1 MDYVVI
7 SLAVTDVEKI
17 YLVSVF
23 ICKST
28 KLGLIK
34 ISICS
39 SLFQKK
45 ISSLRE
51 FILFLHDPGEISD
64 CVQLRMCAIHGFDA
78 WGTIYGKILESDNKR
93 NLKKITFP
101 VYTPRPAESIR
112 NMQWCPMRKSNLLRE
127 NKQIFNF
134 SESVQCVPFNIQQP

>member
-1 MDYVVI
+1 M
-7 SLAVTDVEKI
+7 EEI

-93 NLKKITFP
+93 NFKKIPFP
-101 VYTPRPAESIR
+101 AYTPRPPESIR
-112 NMQWCPMRKSNLLRE
+112 NMHRCPFQRNLIFVE
-127 NKQIFNF
+127 NKQIFDSF
-134 SESVQCVPFNIQQP
+134 LDVKLYFMCISYFIDDIFL

>member
-1 MDYVVI
+1 MRSFHHLKMEWFQHLFV
-7 SLAVTDVEKI
+7 KI
-17 YLVSVF
+17 GPF
-23 ICKST
+23 
-28 KLGLIK
+28 K

-64 CVQLRMCAIHGFDA
+64 CVQLRMCAIHEFDA
-78 WGTIYGKILESDNKR
+78 WGTIYGKILETDNKR

-101 VYTPRPAESIR
+101 AYTPRPAESIR
-112 NMQWCPMRKSNLLRE
+112 NMQWCPLRKSNLLKE
-127 NKQIFNF
+127 TT
-134 SESVQCVPFNIQQP
+134 NIWFFWKCTRCTI